1 MNSNRPY
8 LIRAL
13 YEWIMDNGMSPYL
26 LVKADE
32 NVKVPREYIEDGKI
46 ILNIQAD
53 AVKGLQLGNE
63 FINFNARFGGT
74 PQEITV
80 PVSSVLAIYATENGK
95 GLIFPEEDED
105 TDAPVDGDRKDGK
118 QRPHLKVI
126 K

>member
-1 MNSNRPY
+1 MTSNRPY

-32 NVKVPREYIEDGKI
+32 NANVPQEYVEDGKI
-46 ILNIQAD
+46 ILNIHAD
-53 AVKGLQLGNE
+53 AVKGLQLGND
-63 FINFNARFGGT
+63 FIDFSARFGGN
-74 PQEITV
+74 PQQVTV
-80 PVSSVLAIYATENGK
+80 PVSSVLAIYARENGK
-95 GLIFPEEDED
+95 GLIFPEEEED
-105 TDAPVDGDRKDGK
+105 SDTPVGGDDQNGK

>member
-1 MNSNRPY
+1 MTSNRPY

-13 YEWIMDNGMSPYL
+13 YEWIMDNGMSPFL

-32 NVKVPREYIEDGKI
+32 NVKVPPEYVENSKI

-53 AVKGLQLGNE
+53 AVKGLQLGNDV
-63 FINFNARFGGT
+63 IDFNARFGGR
-74 PQEITV
+74 PQQITI
-80 PVSSVLAIYATENGK
+80 PVSSVLAIYASENGK
-95 GLIFPEEDED
+95 GLIFPEEEED
-105 TDAPVDGDRKDGK
+105 TDTPLDGDSEDGK